1 MKLSSTEKQNPISTD
16 LDTKSVKE
24 ILKIINDEDAKVAN
38 SISKILPEIEKTI
51 NFAIETIK
59 NGRSIFY
66 VGAGTSGRLGVL
78 DAAECVPTFSVPE
91 NYFQGIIAGG
101 NDALI
106 KSIENSEDDILA
118 AEKDLKKAKVSAGDL
133 VIGIASSGTT
143 PYVLHAL
150 KYSKKKG
157 CKTVFLICNKSFE
170 NIFDFDLIILVDVGQ
185 EIITGSTRMKSGTA
199 TKMILNMISTSTMI
213 KIGKVYKNLM
223 IDLKVVNKKLFN
235 RAIRIISTITG
246 LEDQESKKI
255 LKKGRNEVKTA
266 IVMHRHDLNFK
277 IAKQYLQKH
286 NGSLREVLNLNL
298 KNK

>member
-24 ILKIINDEDAKVAN
+24 ILKIINHEDAKVAN

-118 AEKDLKKAKVSAGDL
+118 AEKDLKKAKVS
-133 VIGIASSGTT
+133 
-143 PYVLHAL
+143 VLNSLQKFLPLYKRRPNA
-150 KYSKKKG
+150 
-157 CKTVFLICNKSFE
+157 FLIQTFFDAKSDEIVDIFSQGPQIEIKQTIKTLNKIAPYF
-170 NIFDFDLIILVDVGQ
+170 GP
-185 EIITGSTRMKSGTA
+185 KW
-199 TKMILNMISTSTMI
+199 
-213 KIGKVYKNLM
+213 
-223 IDLKVVNKKLFN
+223 
-235 RAIRIISTITG
+235 
-246 LEDQESKKI
+246 KKI
-255 LKKGRNEVKTA
+255 R
-266 IVMHRHDLNFK
+266 
-277 IAKQYLQKH
+277 
-286 NGSLREVLNLNL
+286 S
-298 KNK
+298 

>member
-1 MKLSSTEKQNPISTD
+1 MENLLGLAEEGRTRRKH
-16 LDTKSVKE
+16 SVQ
-24 ILKIINDEDAKVAN
+24 
-38 SISKILPEIEKTI
+38 T
-51 NFAIETIK
+51 
-59 NGRSIFY
+59 
-66 VGAGTSGRLGVL
+66 
-78 DAAECVPTFSVPE
+78 
-91 NYFQGIIAGG
+91 
-101 NDALI
+101 
-106 KSIENSEDDILA
+106 
-118 AEKDLKKAKVSAGDL
+118 
-133 VIGIASSGTT
+133 
-143 PYVLHAL
+143 
-150 KYSKKKG
+150 KKKG

-286 NGSLREVLNLNL
+286 NGSLRDVLNLNL